1 MSETVC
7 RYDGVEVTTA
17 RNGRLVHV
25 EEVPRG
31 VPEHEIDITS
41 RGLWEQKF
49 RERADLRLAVAE
61 LVEHHVTFHP
71 GSDCEW
77 VERVN
82 TALKATM
89 A

>member
-1 MSETVC
+1 MTVC
-7 RYDGVEVTTA
+7 RYDGVEVTAA

-25 EEVPRG
+25 GEVPRG

-41 RGLWEQKF
+41 QALWEKAF
-49 RERADLRLAVAE
+49 KEKADLRLAVAE
-61 LVEHHVTFHP
+61 LVEHHLTLHP
-71 GSDCEW
+71 GADCAW

-89 A
+89 S

>member
-1 MSETVC
+1 MNATVC
-7 RYDGVEVTTA
+7 RYDGVEVMAA

-41 RGLWEQKF
+41 RALWEQKF
-49 RERADLRLAVAE
+49 RERSDLRLAVAE
-61 LVEHHVTFHP
+61 LVEHHLTLHP
-71 GSDCEW
+71 GSDCQW
-77 VERVN
+77 VENVN
-82 TALKATM
+82 TALKSTM